1 MSYDASVDLDGELR
15 SLHAQGSLKLAA
27 TRALEELGPEVFG
40 FLVHT
45 MGNEHDATEVFS
57 ELGENLWTAMPAF
70 GFRCSVRTWMYVLA
84 RHAVARFRR
93 TPWNARNR
101 RGGESQLDD
110 VCARVR
116 TRTEP
121 WLRTEVKDGF
131 RAIRDALE
139 PDDRELLVL
148 RVDRGLAWEDVARVM
163 LGSEDPD
170 GAELRTECA
179 RLRKRYQLLK
189 DDLRR
194 RAREAGLVG
203 E

>member
-1 MSYDASVDLDGELR
+1 MKKNFGGASGYSRWVDLDGELR
-15 SLHAQGSLKLAA
+15 G
-27 TRALEELGPEVFG
+27 FG
-40 FLVHT
+40 
-45 MGNEHDATEVFS
+45 A
-57 ELGENLWTAMPAF
+57 
-70 GFRCSVRTWMYVLA
+70 
-84 RHAVARFRR
+84 
-93 TPWNARNR
+93 R
-101 RGGESQLDD
+101 RGMRGDSQLDD

-121 WLRTEVKDGF
+121 RLRTEVKDGF
-131 RAIRDALE
+131 RALRDVLE

-163 LGSEDPD
+163 L
-170 GAELRTECA
+170 AELRTECA

-203 E
+203 D